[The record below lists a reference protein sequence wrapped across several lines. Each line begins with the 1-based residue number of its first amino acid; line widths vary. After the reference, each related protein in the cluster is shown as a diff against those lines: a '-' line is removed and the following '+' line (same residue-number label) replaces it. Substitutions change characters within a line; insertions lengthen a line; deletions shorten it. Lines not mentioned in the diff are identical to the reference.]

1 MLISP
6 EARLNRDDVRKQI
19 GWFKAQKLVPDTL
32 DINAL
37 LAD

>member
-1 MLISP
+1 
-6 EARLNRDDVRKQI
+6 VRKQI